1 MAVHCSI
8 HYRRWQGGSKHFQH
22 AALVSRAASPDR
34 PETLC
39 GRGRTQPKWVTM
51 TGKASAKADTTA
63 SGEDGR
69 AVGDYLLL
77 PVSQYSLLDPQWVV
91 RRVPMRHAAS
101 PPLLLHLRTPRLCA
115 GSGAGTGPGTRE
127 GLPEASATQC
137 PLRSPGNAG
146 S

>member
-1 MAVHCSI
+1 M
-8 HYRRWQGGSKHFQH
+8 
-22 AALVSRAASPDR
+22 
-34 PETLC
+34 
-39 GRGRTQPKWVTM
+39 QPKWVTM

-91 RRVPMRHAAS
+91 RCVPMRHAAS

-115 GSGAGTGPGTRE
+115 GSGAGTGRDMH
-127 GLPEASATQC
+127 
-137 PLRSPGNAG
+137 
-146 S
+146 